1 MRHASQRTAHLMACG
16 TAEVELARTTSTL
29 HQASITLPLKLV
41 TNNITTYLFHLQ
53 ISTYVCKLKS
63 KELIISL
70 LEKVGFIDSKAPSGT
85 GTPAAFRAAAK
96 KACRLSV
103 KEAKS
108 AYPNIQDSNL
118 PYTCMD
124 LTYHYSLLVDGF
136 GKLGNWDCSILL
148 C

>member
-1 MRHASQRTAHLMACG
+1 MACG

-53 ISTYVCKLKS
+53 LHVFKLKS
-63 KELIISL
+63 KGLIISLL

-85 GTPAAFRAAAK
+85 GTPAAFRAAAE

-124 LTYHYSLLVDGF
+124 LTYHYTLLVDGF
-136 GKLGNWDCSILL
+136 GKLGNWRCSILL